1 MQDLVV
7 TLIQFDI
14 QWHNPAANREILF
27 EKINSLEVIPDLI
40 ILPEMFTT
48 GFTIKVESHAEQP
61 EGETL
66 AWMKSIAKSTGSVI
80 TGSIIIN
87 EEGNYFNRLLWVKPN
102 GNFEY
107 YNKRHLFRM
116 AKETNHFSGGS
127 ESPIFELKGWKIK
140 PLICYDLRFPV
151 WSRNTDLAYDV
162 VMYVANWP
170 EARINAWKT
179 LLQARALENLSYS
192 IGVNRIGVDGIN
204 KKYNGQSSV
213 CNFKGEVM
221 NQLSEIEEIIS
232 IKLSK
237 SKLEDYRKFFPAN
250 LDADTFNIHNLT

>member
-1 MQDLVV
+1 M
-7 TLIQFDI
+7 T
-14 QWHNPAANREILF
+14 EIIHKL
-27 EKINSLEVIPDLI
+27 
-40 ILPEMFTT
+40 
-48 GFTIKVESHAEQP
+48 H
-61 EGETL
+61 
-66 AWMKSIAKSTGSVI
+66 
-80 TGSIIIN
+80 IIN

-192 IGVNRIGVDGIN
+192 IGVNRVGTDGIN
-204 KKYNGQSSV
+204 KEYNGQSAV
-213 CNFKGEVM
+213 CNYKGEII
-221 NQLSEIEEIIS
+221 NELSNREEVILV
-232 IKLSK
+232 KLSK
-237 SKLEDYRKFFPAN
+237 KELLDYRKFFPAN
-250 LDADTFNIHNLT
+250 LDADRFNIHN